1 MFNMDNIDIIKAAA
15 EKQGVDVN
23 FALAIAE
30 QESNG
35 RQIYG
40 HDWGGTFSTA
50 SAPVVIEFETFP
62 KGSNIPVTAK
72 NYQIFYDAVI
82 NGAKSNGV
90 GIFQLTYAGPVVNG
104 KRNGGYLSQAKSQGF
119 DLATAEG
126 NAEFGCKVLKGLL
139 DRAPVSGDEAFQ
151 WAAVV
156 YNQGNP
162 TTPTPWRE
170 HKYGISVMTKLA
182 EWRKVPV
189 EEPVAEVTND
199 ELVQKI
205 AEVEKRLAAVENI
218 AAFSIESIAK
228 LAERY
233 ELAADAWYKVV
244 KD

>member
-1 MFNMDNIDIIKAAA
+1 MENIDIIKAAA
-15 EKQGVDVN
+15 EKQGLDVH

-104 KRNGGYLSQAKSQGF
+104 KRNGGYLRQAKSQGF

-170 HKYGISVMTKLA
+170 QKYGISVMTKLA
-182 EWRKVPV
+182 KWRKVPV

-199 ELVQKI
+199 ELIQKT
-205 AEVEKRLAAVENI
+205 AEVERRLAAVENI